1 MQIVKNLTIVGGG
14 TAGYITAL
22 ILKKRFED
30 NINITIIKSD
40 KIGIIGVGEGSTEH
54 FKHFI
59 DYVGIDTYELISN
72 TDATCKAGIMF
83 QGWAEQDYLHSVNG
97 LENIKFGQTL
107 IGYLKLICKD
117 CKQEELNNTLF
128 WKNKVSE
135 FCLPENG
142 KQMPVNQYH
151 FNTFKLNEFLN
162 KKSIERKINVLE
174 DEIKEVLL
182 NDKGEIK
189 ELVGVKNNYFSDIYI
204 DCTGFKKLLIS
215 KLGAKWNSYSKY
227 LKMKEAIAFPTEDT
241 EEYNMYTISKTM
253 DYGWLF
259 RIPTFGRWGNG
270 YIYDSDYINVDK
282 AKLEVEKLLNKE
294 INIGKHIKF
303 DPGAL
308 DKTWIK
314 NCIAVGLSANFVE
327 PLEATS
333 IGTSIQQV
341 FLLMHILPKYDEK
354 VVQDY
359 NLKINHIM
367 NNIRDFIILHY
378 LTNKKNNEFWKNIK
392 NIELPDT
399 LKNNLDKWQY
409 RLPIRED
416 FSETQYLLFFE
427 YNWIHVLYGLNL
439 LNIDNLKSHL
449 NFLNKDYID
458 YCDLIVEKFKKNF
471 SKDPIGHKKYLEI
484 IRGLNV

>member
-1 MQIVKNLTIVGGG
+1 MQLIKLIIVGGG
-14 TAGYITAL
+14 TAGYVAAL
-22 ILKKRFED
+22 ILKKRFEN
-30 NINITIIKSD
+30 NIDISIIKSD

-59 DYVGIDTYELISN
+59 DYVGIDPYELISK

-83 QGWAEQDYLHSVNG
+83 QGWSDQDYLHSVNG
-97 LENIKFGQTL
+97 LEDLKFGQTL
-107 IGYLKLICKD
+107 IGYLKLICKN
-117 CKQEELNNTLF
+117 CKQEELNNNLF
-128 WKNKVSE
+128 WKNQISE
-135 FCLPENG
+135 FCLPENS
-142 KQMPVNQYH
+142 KQIPVNQYH

-162 KKSIERKINVLE
+162 KKSIERKINVFE

-189 ELVGVKNNYFSDIYI
+189 ELIGVKNNYSSDIYI

-241 EEYNMYTISKTM
+241 EEYNMYTIAKTM

-270 YIYDSDYINVDK
+270 YIYDSDYINVDN
-282 AKLEVEKLLNKE
+282 AKLEVEKIFNKKIE
-294 INIGKHIKF
+294 IGRHIKF

-308 DKTWIK
+308 DRTWIK
-314 NCIAVGLSANFVE
+314 NCIAIGLSANFVE

-333 IGTSIQQV
+333 IGTSIQQT

-354 VVQDY
+354 TIEDY
-359 NLKINHIM
+359 NLKTNYIM
-367 NNIRDFIILHY
+367 NNIRDFIVLHY
-378 LTNKKNNEFWKNIK
+378 LTNKQNTEFWKNVK
-392 NIELPDT
+392 KIELPET
-399 LKNNLDKWQY
+399 LKNNLYKWEH

-416 FSETQYLLFFE
+416 FSDTQYLLFFE
-427 YNWIHVLYGLNL
+427 YNWIHILYGLNL
-439 LNIDNLKSHL
+439 LNIDNLKKHL
-449 NFLNKDYID
+449 NFLNTEYVD
-458 YCDLIVEKFKKNF
+458 YCDLIIEKFKKNF
-471 SKDPIGHKKYLEI
+471 SKNPIGHKKYLKI
-484 IRGLNV
+484 IRGLDV